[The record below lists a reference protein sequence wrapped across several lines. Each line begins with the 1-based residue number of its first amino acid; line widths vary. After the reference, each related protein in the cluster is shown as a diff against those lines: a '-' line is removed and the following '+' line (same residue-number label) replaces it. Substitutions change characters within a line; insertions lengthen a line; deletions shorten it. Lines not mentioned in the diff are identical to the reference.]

1 MDRQTQKTAKVGG
14 ERERKAG
21 GKHTGSQGRN
31 RHRGG
36 EGDKDGGKREKR
48 DRAREG
54 GGKRPVGRKNQRKQ
68 LRAQDSWEG
77 LWGRFDFGGQGA
89 GHTGWSTK
97 P

>member
-1 MDRQTQKTAKVGG
+1 MFLVYHEFQKGHSSKSRVGDRYK
-14 ERERKAG
+14 ERDGMK
-21 GKHTGSQGRN
+21 
-31 RHRGG
+31 
-36 EGDKDGGKREKR
+36 DKDGGKREKR